1 MSKNKKSFK
10 LSLRE
15 KPQSQRQLKV
25 SKLIHESLIECF
37 KKEGQLELCLYNCPL
52 TITKINISS
61 DLRSANCFFVP
72 FNTTLTSDA
81 ILNALELSRY
91 VIRDFVTKKINLKYS
106 PELRFFYDSSFENFD
121 LIENL
126 LRK

>member
-25 SKLIHESLIECF
+25 SQIIHESLIECF
-37 KKEGQLELCLYNCPL
+37 RKGGQLEFCLDNCPL
-52 TITKINISS
+52 TITKVNISP

-72 FNTTLTSDA
+72 FNTTLTADQIVS
-81 ILNALELSRY
+81 ALALSQY
-91 VIRDFVTKKINLKYS
+91 SIRDFVTKKINLKYS
-106 PELRFFYDSSFENFD
+106 PELRFFYDSSYENFNI
-121 LIENL
+121 IESL
-126 LRK
+126 LKK